1 MPIVLPLDTPDA
13 AFISLCFASF
23 AVAWII
29 GAFFSK
35 RTRERSPTLYL
46 ILFAVAIW
54 VFLASG
60 ISHMPDV
67 ELWPYTRQT
76 GLVADIVVAFGL
88 FFLLWARITLGTN
101 WSGTVTI
108 KENHEL
114 ITTGPY
120 AIVRHP
126 IYTGMLV
133 MLFGV
138 AILTGHAIVFGFVAV
153 VTVAMWVKSLTEEGM
168 MTKEF
173 PDAYPAYRQ
182 RVPALI
188 PFIF

>member
-1 MPIVLPLDTPDA
+1 MLPLDNPDA
-13 AFISLCFASF
+13 AFISLCFAVF
-23 AVAWII
+23 ALVWII

-60 ISHMPDV
+60 ISRMPDV
-67 ELWPYTRQT
+67 ELWRYTRQT
-76 GLVADIVVAFGL
+76 GLIADIVVAFGL
-88 FFLLWARITLGTN
+88 FFLLWARVTLGSN

-133 MLFGV
+133 MLLGV
-138 AILTGHAIVFGFVAV
+138 AILTGHAIVFGFVTV
-153 VTVAMWVKSLTEEGM
+153 MTVAMWVKSLTEEGM

-173 PDAYPAYRQ
+173 PDAYPAYRK
-182 RVPALI
+182 RVRALV
-188 PFIF
+188 PYIF

>member
-1 MPIVLPLDTPDA
+1 MPIVLPLDNPDG
-13 AFISLCFASF
+13 AFISLCFATF
-23 AVAWII
+23 AVVWII

-60 ISHMPDV
+60 ISRMPDV

-76 GLVADIVVAFGL
+76 GLIADIVVAFGL

-114 ITTGPY
+114 ITSGPY

-133 MLFGV
+133 MLTGV
-138 AILTGHAIVFGFVAV
+138 AILAGHAIVFGFVAV
-153 VTVAMWVKSLTEEGM
+153 VTVAMWIKSRTEEAM

-173 PDAYPAYRQ
+173 PDAYPAYRK
-182 RVPALI
+182 RVSALI